1 MIYMK
6 HYWIK
11 AYELWRWN
19 IMNYDI
25 FYDIEYMNPISN
37 ELLQFTK
44 VVCVCVCVCLFA
56 CVFGKGSRE
65 EQGRVIR
72 NPSEFLPSSENGHI
86 R

>member
-1 MIYMK
+1 
-6 HYWIK
+6 
-11 AYELWRWN
+11 
-19 IMNYDI
+19 MNYDI
-25 FYDIEYMNPISN
+25 FYVIEYMNPISN

-44 VVCVCVCVCLFA
+44 VVCVCVCVCVCLFV

>member
-1 MIYMK
+1 
-6 HYWIK
+6 
-11 AYELWRWN
+11 
-19 IMNYDI
+19 
-25 FYDIEYMNPISN
+25 MNPISN